1 MSDSPS
7 RPSIRIPQ
15 IIVLIAA
22 AALIVFMLLLGT
34 DTITPDG
41 GTILVI
47 GGVLVS
53 VAFIGTMLEM
63 ANNQAGKPADNDTTT
78 TNE

>member
-1 MSDSPS
+1 MSESPS
-7 RPSIRIPQ
+7 RPSIRITQ
-15 IIVLIAA
+15 VIVLTAA

-63 ANNQAGKPADNDTTT
+63 ANNQAGKPADKDTTT